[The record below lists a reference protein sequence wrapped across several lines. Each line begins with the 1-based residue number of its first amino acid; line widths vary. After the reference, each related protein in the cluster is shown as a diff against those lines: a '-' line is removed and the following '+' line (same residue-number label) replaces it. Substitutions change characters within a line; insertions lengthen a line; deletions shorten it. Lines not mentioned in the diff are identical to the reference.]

1 MPGPPSGP
9 AFVAA
14 TAHTYVDRLDD
25 ALRVDGREGHHL
37 QRVRRIEPGET
48 VTAADGFGRW
58 RVYRV
63 EAASDGALEL
73 EARTDVEHEPVWE
86 PAVVIACALTKG
98 DRPEL
103 VVQKLTELGVDRI
116 VLMSAARSVVRW
128 DDSRASSSMTRLA
141 RVAREAGAQSRRAR
155 LPVLDGPVAPRELA
169 RHPGLVVADLR
180 GVPVDQLPEPDAGD
194 GERTEWLVAIGPEGG
209 FTPGELDEFATAPR
223 LAVGHHVLRAESAAI
238 AAAAAIAGRRRPPGA

>member
-9 AFVAA
+9 AFVPA
-14 TAHTYVDRLDD
+14 TAHTFVERLDD
-25 ALRVDGREGHHL
+25 ALRIDGPDGHHL

-58 RVYRV
+58 RASRV
-63 EAASDGALEL
+63 VAAADGALEL
-73 EARTDVEHEPVWE
+73 DARTEVEHEPVWE
-86 PAVVIACALTKG
+86 PAVAIACALTKG

-116 VLMSAARSVVRW
+116 VFLSAARSVVRW
-128 DDSRASSSMTRLA
+128 DDARAASAMTRLE

-169 RHPGLVVADLR
+169 AHPGLVVADLR
-180 GVPVDQLPEPDAGD
+180 GVAADQLPTPGAGD
-194 GERTEWLVAIGPEGG
+194 DDRPEWLVAVGPEGG
-209 FTPGELDEFATAPR
+209 FTPGELDDFGATPR

-238 AAAAAIAGRRRPPGA
+238 AAAAAIAGRRRPPGC